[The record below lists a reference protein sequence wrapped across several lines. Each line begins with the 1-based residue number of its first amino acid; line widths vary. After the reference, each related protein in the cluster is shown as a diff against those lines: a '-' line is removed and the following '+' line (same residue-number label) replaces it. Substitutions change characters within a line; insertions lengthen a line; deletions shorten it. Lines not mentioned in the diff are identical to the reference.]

1 MTYTREMIEQ
11 LLPLQWD
18 GSAVWGQEAPHAP
31 PQDMPRAT
39 PNKKESNTLFAH
51 LADLNTGWLKTE
63 LRPEE
68 RQAILLKYGMDLSMT
83 EAAHV
88 LDRPRKTVEYHCYT
102 GVGKIVAHLN
112 GGEFAEHEVC

>member
-11 LLPLQWD
+11 ILPLQWD
-18 GSAVWGQEAPHAP
+18 RDAVWGQKARQAP

-39 PNKKESNTLFAH
+39 PNKKESNTLYAT

-63 LRPEE
+63 LRREE
-68 RQAILLKYGMDLSMT
+68 RQAILPKYGMDLSMT

-102 GVGKIVAHLN
+102 GVGKIVAQLN
-112 GGEFAEHEVC
+112 GSEFAEAEVC